1 MKSRIAERIKQK
13 NKIRKRIR
21 FIILLLIMTCII
33 YTIFEIIKENKIE
46 FREDIA
52 TQEINSKSKEVII
65 EEEKTKE
72 IVEISETYLS
82 YPVVA
87 QLIIPK
93 INLESY
99 VLRDF
104 SKETMDK
111 CIVKFWG
118 PNPNEIGNFCIAG
131 HNYEKENMFSDLKE
145 LEVGEEFF
153 LLDNKNGKYTYV
165 VSDIYKVNYK
175 NLEPINQETDSK
187 RVVTLITCTSYSNDD
202 RLIVQ
207 GIEKT

>member
-1 MKSRIAERIKQK
+1 MKSRRAERIKPK

>member
-1 MKSRIAERIKQK
+1 MKSRRAERIKQK

-46 FREDIA
+46 FREEIA
-52 TQEINSKSKEVII
+52 TQEINSKAKEVII

-175 NLEPINQETDSK
+175 NLEPINQETDGK
-187 RVVTLITCTSYSNDD
+187 RVVTLITCTNYSNDD

>member
-1 MKSRIAERIKQK
+1 MKSRRAERIKQK

-46 FREDIA
+46 FREEIA
-52 TQEINSKSKEVII
+52 TQEINSKAKEVII

-175 NLEPINQETDSK
+175 NLEPINQETDGK
-187 RVVTLITCTSYSNDD
+187 RIVTLITCTNYSNDD

>member
-1 MKSRIAERIKQK
+1 
-13 NKIRKRIR
+13 
-21 FIILLLIMTCII
+21 MTCII

>member
-1 MKSRIAERIKQK
+1 MKSRRAERIKQK

-46 FREDIA
+46 FREEIA

>member
-1 MKSRIAERIKQK
+1 MKSRRAERIKPK

-82 YPVVA
+82 YPAVA

>member
-1 MKSRIAERIKQK
+1 MKSRRAKRIKQK
-13 NKIRKRIR
+13 NKTRKIIC
-21 FIILLLIMTCII
+21 FIMLLLIIISII
-33 YTIFEIIKENKIE
+33 YTMFEIIKEKRIE
-46 FREDIA
+46 FRETIV
-52 TQEINSKSKEVII
+52 TKNNEEKEIEVITEDI
-65 EEEKTKE
+65 KKEK
-72 IVEISETYLS
+72 VEIANTYLDF
-82 YPVVA
+82 PVVA
-87 QLIIPK
+87 ELIIPK
-93 INLESY
+93 IDLESY

-131 HNYEKENMFSDLKE
+131 HNYKKDNMFSDLKE

-175 NLEPINQETDSK
+175 NLEPINQETEG
-187 RVVTLITCTSYSNDD
+187 RRIVTLITCTDYSNDD
-202 RLIVQ
+202 RLIVR

>member
-1 MKSRIAERIKQK
+1 MKSRRAERIKQK
-13 NKIRKRIR
+13 NKMRKRIR

-46 FREDIA
+46 FREEIA
-52 TQEINSKSKEVII
+52 TQEINSKPKEVII
-65 EEEKTKE
+65 EEENPKD

-104 SKETMDK
+104 SKETMDR

-175 NLEPINQETDSK
+175 NLEPINQETDGK
-187 RVVTLITCTSYSNDD
+187 RVVTLITCTNYSNDD

>member
-1 MKSRIAERIKQK
+1 MKSRRAERIKQK